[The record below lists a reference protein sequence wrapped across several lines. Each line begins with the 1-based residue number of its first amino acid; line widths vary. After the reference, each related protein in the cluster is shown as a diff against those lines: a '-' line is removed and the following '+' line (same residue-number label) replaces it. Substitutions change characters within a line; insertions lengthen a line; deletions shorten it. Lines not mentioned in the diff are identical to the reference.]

1 MISRVG
7 AHVSTAGGVFR
18 GLEKAEMI
26 GAGSIQIFGSS
37 PRSWN
42 RRVITDVEINE
53 FLQRREKVLNGGNVY
68 IHACYLI
75 NFGSMDTEAIN
86 RSMASLMSDLE
97 LADKIGACGVVV
109 HPGTLKNGQNLTNM
123 AMNIQKVIDGGMYK
137 SKVLIENSAGGGS
150 SVPRTLDEIAELVR
164 LVDRGDAVGIC
175 IDTAHLW
182 GFGIDIST
190 SRKVD
195 YFGKELEV
203 KLRGL
208 DVPIVHFNDSKARLG
223 SLLDRHE
230 NIGSGQVGLEGL
242 KAIANLGIFA
252 NSDFVLEVP
261 GMDKTGPDKQNVDIL
276 RGLIK

>member
-7 AHVSTAGGVFR
+7 AHVSTAGGIFR

-53 FLQRREKVLNGGNVY
+53 FLQWREKVLNGGNVY

-75 NFGSMDTEAIN
+75 NFGSTDTEAIN
-86 RSMASLMSDLE
+86 RSMASLRSDLE

-203 KLRGL
+203 KLRGQ
-208 DVPIVHFNDSKARLG
+208 DVLIVHFNDSKALLG